1 LNSYIKKLQRSKL
14 SSPPSLFFLLF
25 PFFSFLSALAIK
37 LTLWSPGFLRER
49 SRTLF
54 HTFYLVN
61 KSMPRL
67 LQLLTVLMDDVD
79 DFLRN
84 HYCPA
89 ELAAPESM
97 HVDAPDGD
105 GGHSHHSNAS
115 PAEQHETE
123 RAQPSGEA
131 SPAGPETDRV
141 ADAPGPLLDLYLN
154 LTRSFSKPSAEP
166 QRGCVGIVKVF
177 LDHVTAR
184 EGQNFKTRREENQN
198 SVTLTT
204 MHQSKGLEWDNVFV
218 VKVNDTETPLLHEEV
233 HGRVED
239 GAASLEVRSLLC
251 LNLVNDPV

>member
-1 LNSYIKKLQRSKL
+1 LTSL
-14 SSPPSLFFLLF
+14 PSLSLLLF
-25 PFFSFLSALAIK
+25 PFCFGNKVDSVVAQF
-37 LTLWSPGFLRER
+37 FER
-49 SRTLF
+49 RFQQAGRFF
-54 HTFYLVN
+54 HTFHPVN
-61 KSMPRL
+61 EKLPRY

-89 ELAAPESM
+89 EVAAPESM
-97 HVDAPDGD
+97 HVDSPNVD
-105 GGHSHHSNAS
+105 GGQSHRSNAT
-115 PAEQHETE
+115 PAEQYEPE
-123 RAQPSGEA
+123 CAQTSGEA
-131 SPAGPETDRV
+131 SFASPETDKV
-141 ADAPGPLLDLYLN
+141 ADAPGPLLN
-154 LTRSFSKPSAEP
+154 IIPNPTHPGSSFSKPSAEP

-239 GAASLEVRSLLC
+239 GAASLEVSPC
-251 LNLVNDPV
+251 LV